1 MDVANLVETTLAG
14 MGYELVDLELS
25 GRGMMRVFM
34 DKPEG
39 IAVEDCER
47 VSNQLVRLFTVE
59 GVEYERLEIS
69 SPGLDRVVK
78 KEADFVRFKGQKAKF
93 KLRLPVNGSKQLV
106 GIIGELKD
114 GVLQLEMAGGSVEI
128 ELSNVDKARLVP
140 VF

>member
-1 MDVANLVETTLAG
+1 MDVAKLVETTLAG

-25 GRGMMRVFM
+25 GRGLMRVFM

-39 IAVEDCER
+39 ISVEDCER
-47 VSNQLVRLFTVE
+47 VSHQLVRLFAVE
-59 GVEYERLEIS
+59 GVDYERLEVS
-69 SPGLDRVVK
+69 SPGLDRVLK

-93 KLRLPVNGSKQLV
+93 KLRLPLDGRKQC
-106 GIIGELKD
+106 I
-114 GVLQLEMAGGSVEI
+114 GVLGDVRDGAVQLELEGGSVVI